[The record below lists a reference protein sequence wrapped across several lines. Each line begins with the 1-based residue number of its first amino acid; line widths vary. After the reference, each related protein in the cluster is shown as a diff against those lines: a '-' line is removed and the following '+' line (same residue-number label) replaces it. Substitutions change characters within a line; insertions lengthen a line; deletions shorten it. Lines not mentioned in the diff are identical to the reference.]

1 MFDVAIIGAGVV
13 GCSIARE
20 LARYKL
26 DVCVLEARSDVAMGS
41 SGANSGIVHAGYDCK
56 PGTLMARLNVEGNI
70 MYDEIARELD
80 FPFRRNGSLV
90 LAFTEEDMRTL
101 ERLMDQGM
109 RNGVP
114 RLEILSVEEV
124 LRIEPNLNPEIKGAL
139 WAPTG
144 GITSPFEVTIAMA
157 ENAADNG
164 VQFYLDHAVLSIQ
177 RHSDGNFRI
186 ETSRGDIISRYVVNA
201 AGINSDLISQMIG
214 EHTFSIQPRKGE
226 YCLYDKK
233 WGSLVTSTIFQPPSR
248 LGKGVL
254 VTPTVDGNL
263 LIGPNAVDIERRD
276 DVDTTPEGL
285 NFVYQKALESV
296 PLLPKNDIITQFAG
310 LRVIADSGDFI
321 IRPSHTVEGFIQVAG
336 ICSPGLSAA
345 PAIGKYVVTILNGIM
360 QKEGRGLEQ
369 KRDFNPYRRGI
380 SRFSDVD
387 WHTREELVK
396 KDAKFGRVI
405 CRCEMVT
412 EGEIVQ
418 ALHRN
423 PPALTID
430 AIKRRTRAGMGRCQ
444 GGFCTPRIME
454 IMERELGIPMD
465 QLTKKGVGSR
475 IVLGRIK
482 EFLGED
488 ARC

>member
-1 MFDVAIIGAGVV
+1 MFDVAIIGAGVI

-26 DVCVLEARSDVAMGS
+26 DVCVLEAKADVAMGS

-70 MYDEIARELD
+70 MYDDISRELD
-80 FPFRRNGSLV
+80 FPFKRNGSMV
-90 LAFTEEDMRTL
+90 LAFTEEDMQTL
-101 ERLMDQGM
+101 YHLMDQGIK
-109 RNGVP
+109 NGVTQ
-114 RLEILSVEEV
+114 LKILTTEEA
-124 LRIEPNLNPEIKGAL
+124 LRMEPNLNPDIKGAL

-157 ENAADNG
+157 ENAAENG

-177 RHSDGNFRI
+177 RYSDEKFRI
-186 ETSRGDIISRYVVNA
+186 TTSKGDFISRYVINA
-201 AGINSDLISQMIG
+201 AGINSDLIGQMVG
-214 EHTFSIQPRKGE
+214 EHSFSIHPRKGE

-233 WGSLVTSTIFQPPSR
+233 WGDLVTSTIFQPPSR

-263 LIGPNAVDIERRD
+263 LVGPDAVDVDQRD
-276 DVDTTPEGL
+276 DVNTTDDGL
-285 NFVYQKALESV
+285 RFVYQKALESV
-296 PLLPKNDIITQFAG
+296 PYLPRTDIITQFAG
-310 LRVIADSGDFI
+310 LRAIADGGDFI
-321 IRPSHTVEGFIQVAG
+321 IRPSNTAEEFIQVAG

-345 PAIGKYVVTILNGIM
+345 PAIGKYVADILNGIM
-360 QKEGRGLEQ
+360 QKKGRGLESR
-369 KRDFNPYRRGI
+369 RDFNPNRRGI
-380 SRFSDVD
+380 SRFSDAD
-387 WHTREELVK
+387 WNTRAELIK
-396 KDAKFGRVI
+396 KDQRFGRII

-418 ALHRN
+418 ALRRN
-423 PPALTID
+423 PPALTVD

-465 QLTKKGVGSR
+465 RITKKGEGSKM
-475 IVLGRIK
+475 VLGKIK
-482 EFLGED
+482 DFLGED